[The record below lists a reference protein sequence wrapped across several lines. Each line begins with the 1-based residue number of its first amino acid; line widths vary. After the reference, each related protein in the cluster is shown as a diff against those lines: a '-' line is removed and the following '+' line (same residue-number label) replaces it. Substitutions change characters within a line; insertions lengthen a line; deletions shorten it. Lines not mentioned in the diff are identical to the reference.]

1 MRPRFKMKFVALG
14 LLCALASASNASAA
28 QTCSALEDK
37 CLRMVAK
44 AADKSAKQN
53 MPPDHFFPS
62 DSVCFQAY
70 DQAEASGVWP
80 GIGPML
86 KVNCTR

>member
-1 MRPRFKMKFVALG
+1 
-14 LLCALASASNASAA
+14 
-28 QTCSALEDK
+28 
-37 CLRMVAK
+37 LRMVAK

-62 DSVCFQAY
+62 DSVCLQAY